1 MAATELMIGVNGIGS
16 GTNGIGLRGISVGS
30 GSSSTSDKKSLNRG
44 GSFDTKSVPGK
55 IIPLY

>member
-55 IIPLY
+55 IIP